1 MFLKGIP
8 FGLEIKV
15 YNFSF
20 LFLFTCSFD
29 HEIQP
34 RIGFYTKFASF
45 HTLTVYVH
53 RHGFLIGL
61 TIRKI
66 PFFLCRILWVPL
78 KTCILSENCSVSI
91 LLLAF
96 WFWNKK
102 DLVKYIIKFLLS
114 MTKQKSTNIH
124 FEHVFVNKRF
134 A

>member
-78 KTCILSENCSVSI
+78 KKYAFLAKTAQVQFYYLRFDFEIKKVSSSTSSNSFYRWLSRKAQIYTSST
-91 LLLAF
+91 
-96 WFWNKK
+96 
-102 DLVKYIIKFLLS
+102 FL
-114 MTKQKSTNIH
+114 
-124 FEHVFVNKRF
+124 
-134 A
+134 